1 MFTLT
6 LVLLASIGAR
16 SARVWRAN
24 SPATLLDAL
33 SKYSGSDTVE
43 LEPGEYVLRGRTPG
57 EPVLHLD
64 KPITIKSRDARQR
77 AVLRGDSAALLI
89 AITSPSVALVDLV
102 IGKQMSGGDERT
114 IDVYIAAGTQSE
126 PASHSLSYNRG
137 PMPQSLPSRGDI
149 LSARALQTRKRGVAP
164 PSGLPTLSHLAAHS
178 IDFLSDAAFRTD
190 TASGDD
196 TYRALHDIRL
206 ERVDFTRSLAGTN
219 VAFARGSYA
228 DVAVR
233 GCAFGRETAP
243 YINALVAVRDAQ
255 FVELAVHGNVF
266 FGDAHVL
273 IGSATVAASSIGLNY
288 WSKGGAAAQVFI
300 SNQRT
305 VRETYC
311 LDVECA
317 QLGPVIDAAKPLSV
331 YATLGEAFAAGVR
344 SVRIT
349 DDVELDSIAV
359 LRSADTTI
367 DGGAECGRTPKLTIR
382 NGGAIVVAGAAALS
396 AVRNLRIELVGEN
409 SAAFVF
415 TDGSAQRLVVG
426 KALQPLL
433 TAVSAVPPR
442 ESSESV
448 TVFDGV
454 SVIGDQSAEQTVLLL
469 NVAGVRVELQDVFVM
484 HVANGAVAH
493 RGALVVVDS
502 TFVGAARSA
511 VYAETTTHQAAL
523 RVSGSTFV
531 RCGVAVELG
540 SGGASSALQE
550 FSVQCSQFLF
560 NARRMPIVAHDC
572 SKKPALCAEKI
583 RYNTVLSDH
592 EQQSTLDEAEAR
604 MLRLGFNHVEHGK
617 ALERYV
623 YAGEPRHFS
632 LADDQGRLSW
642 VSGALV
648 DTEATFLVASYVPL
662 PAQCLAASES
672 AEVASA
678 QAGIVSDV
686 LELRSDSLLHQCSG
700 VGVRFRIDD
709 ERTLP
714 ASLAIFGVA
723 RIGTSQVQ
731 WTRALAS
738 VQRDNGA
745 VTLEAT
751 LSTHNAAQR
760 HQHRIVVV
768 ALELLPEVISE
779 ALDNNAALVA
789 EVPRAFGRRLCVV
802 CGTQQLPPRT
812 LDQFCGGTTDNVR
825 TSFDDAYDELQF
837 GAGNGAPRHDSV
849 ALYVF
854 GTCTVARHCTFVLDQ
869 NEHLEG
875 ESPTARGTLVRGPH
889 CAEQRHTPFVSFA
902 PRASKASLRFIALR
916 TAAAECAIEVQA
928 SSAQPGPAISFS
940 TIDGG
945 LCVFGRSG
953 GKYVNNDLAAG
964 MAVQFSADA
973 HTSPVAGAEPTLI
986 EANLFAGG
994 DLRVLGGGG
1003 NDEEVR
1009 VTRNHF
1015 AQAKRGISL
1024 HGARVALHVVNNDGL
1039 AVLVSRDSQP
1049 SAKISAIENQFAAA
1063 NVDIQL
1069 RGADTL
1075 NGGVTPASIGGSGS
1089 TIRLSEAARV
1099 TNVRIAA
1106 GARVLHAPNAASVLR
1121 NVYFDDIG
1129 ASLNPD
1135 RACALELS
1143 ATGIDVARS
1152 LIFTSADK
1160 TPILLAQ
1167 EARAIAADPSAYW
1180 RRDDGKL
1187 THCANAVPFV
1197 RSSGKCGCPE
1207 QVQARAHKEAAA
1219 VVTEQKAVKNAR
1231 VQQEDGNT
1239 SVFVIVL
1246 AVVGV
1251 ILIICIIALCIFALS
1266 RSATAVAA
1274 NRTTLSLASRAHAQ
1288 PAAAAPAT
1296 NVMETTSANPAL
1308 AALRVRKP
1316 TNANE

>member
-1 MFTLT
+1 MIAFCVLLTLT
-6 LVLLASIGAR
+6 SISGA
-16 SARVWRAN
+16 ARVWRAN

-43 LEPGEYVLRGRTPG
+43 LEPGDYVLRGHGPG
-57 EPVLHLD
+57 YPAIHLD
-64 KPITIKSRDARQR
+64 KPITIKSRDPRQR
-77 AVLRGDSAALLI
+77 AVLHGDSVALLI
-89 AITSPSVALVDLV
+89 AITSPDVVLADLV
-102 IGKQMSGGDERT
+102 IGKQASGGDERT
-114 IDVYIAAGTQSE
+114 IDVYVAAGTQTE
-126 PASHSLSYNRG
+126 PASHSISYNKG
-137 PMPQSLPSRGDI
+137 PMPQTLPSRGEI
-149 LSARALQTRKRGVAP
+149 LSARALQTRKRGTSVSSI
-164 PSGLPTLSHLAAHS
+164 SGGG
-178 IDFLSDAAFRTD
+178 D
-190 TASGDD
+190 TM
-196 TYRALHDIRL
+196 RALHNIRL

-219 VAFARGSYA
+219 IAFARGSYA
-228 DVAVR
+228 DVQVR
-233 GCAFGRETAP
+233 GCAFGRDAAP
-243 YINALVAVRDAQ
+243 YINAIVAVPDAQ
-255 FVELAVHGNVF
+255 FVEFNVHGNVF

-273 IGSATVAASSIGLNY
+273 IGSPSVAATSIGLNY
-288 WSKGGAAAQVFI
+288 WNKGGAAAQVFI
-300 SNQRT
+300 SSQRS

-311 LDVECA
+311 LDVECK
-317 QLGPVIDAAKPLSV
+317 QLGPVIDANKPLNV
-331 YATLGEAFAAGVR
+331 YATLTEAFGAGVR
-344 SVRIT
+344 NIRIT
-349 DDVELDSIAV
+349 DDVTLDSVAV
-359 LRSADTTI
+359 LRTADTVI
-367 DGGAECGRTPKLTIR
+367 DGGVECGRTPKLTIL
-382 NGGAIVVAGAAALS
+382 NGGAIVVAGAEALT
-396 AVRNLRIELVGEN
+396 AVRNLRIELAGEN

-415 TDGSAQRLVVG
+415 TDGSAQRLIVG
-426 KALQPLL
+426 KTLQPLL
-433 TAVSAVPPR
+433 TAVSAVPKK

-448 TVFDGV
+448 IVFDGV

-469 NVAGVRVELQDVFVM
+469 NAADARVELQDVFVM
-484 HVANGAVAH
+484 HVANGAVVH
-493 RGALVVVDS
+493 RGALVVLDS
-502 TFVGAARSA
+502 TFVGAQRSA
-511 VYAETTTHQAAL
+511 LYAETTTRQAAL

-531 RCGVAVELG
+531 RCGVAIELG
-540 SGGASSALQE
+540 SGGASTSLQE

-560 NARRMPIVAHDC
+560 NTRRLPIVAHDC
-572 SKKPALCAEKI
+572 AKKPAQCAEKI
-583 RYNTVLSDH
+583 RFNTVLSDH
-592 EQQSTLDEAEAR
+592 EQQAALDESEAR

-678 QAGIVSDV
+678 QAAIVSDV

-738 VQRDNGA
+738 VQRANGD

-751 LSTHNAAQR
+751 LATHDAAQR

-768 ALELLPEVISE
+768 ALELLPDVISQ
-779 ALDNNAALVA
+779 ALDNNAALVGDA
-789 EVPRAFGRRLCVV
+789 PRAFGRRLCVV

-812 LDQFCGGTTDNVR
+812 LDEFCGGTTDNVR
-825 TSFDDAYDELQF
+825 NSFDDAYEELQF
-837 GAGNGAPRHDSV
+837 GVGSGAPRHDSV

-854 GTCTVARHCTFVLDQ
+854 GTCTVARHCTFALDQ

-875 ESPTARGTLVRGPH
+875 ESPTVRGTLVRGAH
-889 CAEQRHTPFVSFA
+889 CADQRHTPFVSFSS
-902 PRASKASLRFIALR
+902 RASKASMRFIALR
-916 TAAAECAIEVQA
+916 TNAAECAIEVQ
-928 SSAQPGPAISFS
+928 SSTAQPGPAVSFS

-964 MAVQFSADA
+964 MAVQFSKDA
-973 HTSPVAGAEPTLI
+973 HTSAIAGSEPTLI

-1024 HGARVALHVVNNDGL
+1024 QGARVALHVVNNDGL
-1039 AVLVSRDSQP
+1039 ALLTSSDTQP
-1049 SAKISAIENQFAAA
+1049 NAKISAIENQFATT
-1063 NVDIQL
+1063 NVEILL

-1075 NGGVTPASIGGSGS
+1075 NGGVVPATIASG
-1089 TIRLSEAARV
+1089 TIRLADAARI

-1106 GARVLHAPNAASVLR
+1106 GAKVLHAASAASVLR
-1121 NVYFDDIG
+1121 NVYFDAIG
-1129 ASLNPD
+1129 SSLNPD

-1143 ATGIDVARS
+1143 ATGIDLARS
-1152 LIFTSADK
+1152 LIFTSAEK

-1167 EARAIAADPSAYW
+1167 EARAITADPSAYW
-1180 RRDDGKL
+1180 RSNDGKL
-1187 THCANAVPFV
+1187 AHCANAVPFT
-1197 RSSGKCGCPE
+1197 RGGGKCGCPE
-1207 QVQARAHKEAAA
+1207 QVQARVHKEAVA
-1219 VVTEQKAVKNAR
+1219 EQPKEVKKAR

-1239 SVFVIVL
+1239 SAFVIVL
-1246 AVVGV
+1246 AVVVGILV
-1251 ILIICIIALCIFALS
+1251 ICCIAICIFALS
-1266 RSATAVAA
+1266 RGATAVAV

-1288 PAAAAPAT
+1288 PAAQPT
-1296 NVMETTSANPAL
+1296 NVAETSGANPAL